1 MECIICLDEINT
13 NINDNCK
20 FNCCNNNVHNSCLIE
35 WVVNNI
41 DKKDISKCFICSQK
55 NNAIE
60 TIISHYAHISS
71 EIINNNNNNTNTNTN
86 NNNTDRNNYIIVDI
100 STNVSE
106 QQNNIQIKSFFILKL
121 IYSTLLISLL
131 LLGFIYISP
140 I

>member
-1 MECIICLDEINT
+1 MECIICLDEINS
-13 NINDNCK
+13 NVNDNCK
-20 FNCCNNNVHNSCLIE
+20 FNWCNNNVHNSCLIE

-60 TIISHYAHISS
+60 TIISHYAHISG
-71 EIINNNNNNTNTNTN
+71 EIINNTNTNTN
-86 NNNTDRNNYIIVDI
+86 NNTNRSNYIIVDI

-106 QQNNIQIKSFFILKL
+106 QQRNMQIKSFFILKL

>member
-13 NINDNCK
+13 NVNDNCK
-20 FNCCNNNVHNSCLIE
+20 FNCCNNNAHNSCLIE

-71 EIINNNNNNTNTNTN
+71 EIINNNNTSTNTN
-86 NNNTDRNNYIIVDI
+86 NTNRSNYIIVDI

-106 QQNNIQIKSFFILKL
+106 QQNNIQIKSFLILKL

>member
-13 NINDNCK
+13 NVNDNCK
-20 FNCCNNNVHNSCLIE
+20 FNCCNNNAHNSCLFE

-71 EIINNNNNNTNTNTN
+71 EIINNNSTNTN
-86 NNNTDRNNYIIVDI
+86 NTNRSNYIIVDI

-106 QQNNIQIKSFFILKL
+106 QQNNIQIKSFLILKL